1 MSKRKRNVNSDFA
14 AANLE
19 LENKKIKPSSSP
31 TSPESDFKASITIQL
46 VAGSYDGVIHGVT
59 AKILPKTA
67 EFADTFLYT
76 AHNAAIRCLALSPP
90 SAPIPNKTRK
100 IYLASGS
107 TDERIHLYHLSA
119 HAPSK
124 TTVPTIPNIT
134 QNPIIEN
141 PQNRELGALLHHSS
155 AITALY
161 FPNRGKLLSSAED
174 RQISI
179 IRTRDWNVLCSVK
192 SPVPKQIGR
201 PSGDTAPVGGTP
213 SGINDFAV
221 HPSMK
226 LMISVSKGEKCMRL
240 WNLVTGKK
248 AGVLNFDKSQT
259 AQLGNGKYSSREG
272 RKVVWGST
280 EEGDEFCVGFERGL
294 IVYGMDSRP
303 RCIVLPQTR
312 TKIHQVDYFEVSTDD
327 MALTV
332 STEDGRLIFYSTKP
346 DDLSVCSDDEKD
358 KNTLPFAKEIAQLGG
373 ETVGLTGRIKDF
385 SILPVGEGSIKSFI
399 IATAGS
405 NGDLRLWRIQQNDL
419 KSQTGPSKQIGTVL
433 GSYMT
438 NNRITC
444 LKAFIMF
451 PSEDNEDEDEIDQ
464 ENYSSDSSNI
474 SSNSD

>member
-1 MSKRKRNVNSDFA
+1 MSKRKRNVKSDST

-31 TSPESDFKASITIQL
+31 KSPESDLKASITIQL

-59 AKILPKTA
+59 AKVLPKTA

-90 SAPIPNKTRK
+90 SAPIPNKARK

-174 RQISI
+174 RQISV
-179 IRTRDWNVLCSVK
+179 IRTRDWNVLCSIK
-192 SPVPKQIGR
+192 SPIPKQIGR
-201 PSGDTAPVGGTP
+201 PSGDTAPIGGTP

-240 WNLVTGKK
+240 WNLVT
-248 AGVLNFDKSQT
+248 

-272 RKVVWGST
+272 RKVAWGST
-280 EEGDEFCVGFERGL
+280 DEGDEFCVGFERGL

-303 RCIVLPQTR
+303 RCIVLPQAR
-312 TKIHQVDYFEVSTDD
+312 TKIHQVNYFEVSTDD

-332 STEDGRLIFYSTKP
+332 STEDGRIIFYSTKS
-346 DDLSVCSDDEKD
+346 DDLSVCSDDEK
-358 KNTLPFAKEIAQLGG
+358 KNNTLPSAKQLAQLGG

-385 SILPVGEGSIKSFI
+385 SILPIGEGSTKSFI

-405 NGDLRLWRIQQNDL
+405 NGDLRLWRIQLNDL
-419 KSQTGPSKQIGTVL
+419 ISQAGPTKQIGTVL

-451 PSEDNEDEDEIDQ
+451 PSEENEDEDEIDQ
-464 ENYSSDSSNI
+464 ENYSSDSSDI